1 MGLIWKESD
10 NKFLLKYKKIRH
22 YFKMY
27 KNGELDIGD
36 YEALKAQQ
44 LENDNFESSIFQLS
58 DKEYNGIMLEALIDI
73 YELFNCGAITKTEY
87 DAELNKV
94 RLRKP
99 VIKLPPDFFN

>member
-10 NKFLLKYKKIRH
+10 NKYLLKYKKIRH

-27 KNGELDIGD
+27 KNGELDVVD
-36 YEALKAQQ
+36 YEVLKAQQ
-44 LENDNFESSIFQLS
+44 LEDDNCKDSIYQLN

-73 YELFNCGAITKTEY
+73 YELFNGGAITKTEY

-94 RLRKP
+94 RLQKP